1 MYVYNVHSQKIAN
14 HSHILSLTR
23 TQVIASVAELQ
34 LLVPR
39 PAGVNVNIRA
49 CSAWLTNRPVMA
61 DATLIYFH
69 NVQYSQTMPF

>member
-39 PAGVNVNIRA
+39 PAGVNVQYKYQGMQ
-49 CSAWLTNRPVMA
+49 CMA
-61 DATLIYFH
+61 DKQASH
-69 NVQYSQTMPF
+69 GGRYSNLLS